1 MVHMEEL
8 AREEITIELTMGY
21 LAIESI
27 SHVGV

>member
-8 AREEITIELTMGY
+8 AREEITIELTMRY

-27 SHVGV
+27 PHVGV